1 MSTWVRMTSSTSPAR
16 AYHHGDLRHA
26 LVEAATAL
34 AARDGVD
41 GLILREAAR
50 QVGVSPSAAYRHFPD
65 RDALLAT
72 VAAGVREALARR
84 MLREMAAAGD
94 RGPATSPRD
103 GPEAVA
109 RFRACGRAYIGFA
122 LDEPGLF
129 AVAFHPCDPE
139 RYVPDDPS
147 PYAVLG
153 AALDDVAAAGL
164 LRVPRPGTEVLAWA
178 AVHGAAVLLGER
190 LVPAEARDHVIEGTL
205 DLVGGGLLAADPG

>member
-1 MSTWVRMTSSTSPAR
+1 MTTPARPVDR
-16 AYHHGDLRHA
+16 AYHHGDLRRA

-41 GLILREAAR
+41 GLVLRETAR

-72 VAAGVREALARR
+72 VAAGVREALAHR
-84 MLREMAAAGD
+84 MLREMAAAGVAAVGD
-94 RGPATSPRD
+94 ALPEPRV
-103 GPEAVA
+103 AVA

-129 AVAFHPCDPE
+129 AVAFQPCDPA
-139 RYVPDDPS
+139 RYVVEDPS

-153 AALDDVAAAGL
+153 ASLDDVAAAGR
-164 LRVPRPGTEVLAWA
+164 LRVPRPGAEVLAWA
-178 AVHGAAVLLGER
+178 AVHGAAVLLGEG
-190 LVPAEARDHVIEGTL
+190 LVPADARDFVIEGTL
-205 DLVGGGLLAADPG
+205 DLVGGGLLLDETT